1 MNPRYTI
8 YIEDVD
14 LDADIVYDHTEQRYL
29 RVEEYADLLNRLDA
43 ENGRQREALNGFV
56 VVCENIKYDL
66 TGQGRTFVDAALEDY
81 YAALSPAAAPV
92 AG

>member
-29 RVEEYADLLNRLDA
+29 RVEEYADRLNRLEA
-43 ENGRQREALNGFV
+43 ELEKARSGLRTQTLIEFMAGEDIAIQIYKKFEDLEAQL
-56 VVCENIKYDL
+56 
-66 TGQGRTFVDAALEDY
+66 
-81 YAALSPAAAPV
+81 AALSPAAAPV